1 MGIKLFFLL
10 CPVLP
15 KHSLFSSMRL
25 TFLLLAFSGF
35 SKASLFQARS
45 GRWEVC
51 QYQLDTNGQYQLGV
65 CVPGTDCDSAQ
76 SLEEVEI
83 WKTFRSAISRSGKV
97 VKTVRYRVERCNSEL
112 GQNLIPDS
120 RTFDSKICSNTAYH
134 MDEYLVRD
142 DRDCRRFYSCQR
154 TLRSRGWVAR
164 HMSCAPGTH
173 FDGARCQAGEDCVNQ
188 SHSGST
194 IATITSKDT
203 TTTKLKPT
211 TVIVDIDSTTTERE
225 TTQTTT
231 STSITS
237 TTMTTRAPAS
247 TTTTIPT
254 TTTTMS
260 PSTPSSTTPSSL
272 TTTTTSTTST
282 TSTTTTTTTT
292 ITTSTATP
300 PPPTSPST
308 TTTTT

>member
-188 SHSGST
+188 IHSGST
-194 IATITSKDT
+194 IATMTSEGT
-203 TTTKLKPT
+203 TTIKLEPT
-211 TVIVDIDSTTTERE
+211 TVIADIDSTTTE

-237 TTMTTRAPAS
+237 TTMTTRAAAS

-260 PSTPSSTTPSSL
+260 PSTPSSTTPPSS
-272 TTTTTSTTST
+272 TTTTTATTATTITTTPTSPTTTTTTTTTTAT
-282 TSTTTTTTTT
+282 TSTTTTT
-292 ITTSTATP
+292 ITSTT
-300 PPPTSPST
+300 
-308 TTTTT
+308 